1 MTESDI
7 EMFRRIF
14 PGCRD
19 PIVHEFSD
27 LTLSDQAFA
36 EGRDDELL
44 EAPEASP
51 SMVIEEGRV
60 FKDLPVL
67 KRWLQAFAVIR
78 KRPYKVLHSYAER
91 RYTVVCDKERCPW
104 RKITK
109 VVGPHNCADHELT
122 VRHPQLT
129 STLIAKRLM
138 GILKEQPNMKV
149 RTIIRTVEEIYGGYV
164 ITYGKVWRAKQRA
177 WKMIYGDWE
186 SGYEQLP
193 VLFNAIKAVNPGMHY
208 EYIPKPNA
216 WKDGRQIFG
225 RAFWCFPQSV
235 EAFRHC
241 RPVFSIDGMFLIG
254 KYRGTLLIAISC
266 DANNMLVPLAFALV
280 ERENNDSWGWFLRLV
295 RIHVVGPDREIQGYA
310 PLHHRWCTRLLAE
323 NLLQKDGVEDN
334 FDLFQVAARQLEDYY
349 FQRKLE
355 QVRTATNVEGRQWL
369 AGLMRDLD
377 NWTRSHDVGGWRY
390 EFQCSNMAES
400 FNKLLLGIR
409 GMPVNAIVEFN
420 FYRLV
425 AWFNERHA
433 KAEALQIA
441 GERWAEKPK
450 RHLSIANERAS
461 THEVQC
467 FDLGTGTYQVKH
479 RGGTTSD
486 GEIRELRIHVV
497 VLRDFKCTCGR
508 PKQYHFVCSH
518 LVAGARH
525 RNFDIESM
533 IPHEFS
539 VDTLVRTWSPR
550 FVPFR
555 DPREWPPYDGSKY
568 VADPAYRWNKR
579 GTRKRTRHNMT
590 MDQVSGRTRRGRAT
604 PFLADPEQNEC
615 GKWRPETHSFH
626 LSFGEMTVTL
636 QNCQKMLGLSIRGD
650 AVTGPCVSEGWR
662 ARVAAFLGR
671 ELREHFGQCPQDADA
686 EIVGQYCR
694 AWILHL
700 FAYVLFPDATCDT
713 ASWIW
718 GSAVMCF
725 LYRQLC
731 EACRRTSGSASVGG
745 CVYLLQLWM
754 WARLPVG
761 HPEIMPRRP
770 WFPGEIPRRQPTWAY
785 LWGQV
790 KVSHTRLDRVYLDY
804 INEID
809 ALTAHSLNWQPYEG
823 EDTLLFTL
831 SFMCALDDD
840 LYRMLCP
847 LICFYAVQYH
857 LPDRVARQF
866 GMRQIWPT
874 PTTSTS
880 VELHT

>member
-1 MTESDI
+1 MGVDLDSDDDRPVGEMTESDI

-14 PGCRD
+14 PGRRD

-44 EAPEASP
+44 EAPEAGP

-60 FKDLPVL
+60 FKDLPAL

-91 RYTVVCDKERCPW
+91 RYTVLCDKERCPW
-104 RKITK
+104 RVCARKQNITGKWKITK

-164 ITYGKVWRAKQRA
+164 ITYGKAWRAKQRA
-177 WKMIYGDWE
+177 WRMIYGDWE
-186 SGYEQLP
+186 SGYEQLS

-216 WKDGRQIFG
+216 WKEDGRQIFG

-241 RPVFSIDGMFLIG
+241 RPVFSIDGTFLIG

-295 RIHVVGPDREIQGYA
+295 RIHVVGPGREVGVISDRHQGILNAVQEQIEGYA
-310 PLHHRWCTRLLAE
+310 PLHHRWCTRHLAE
-323 NLLQKDGVEDN
+323 NLLRKDGVKDN

-355 QVRTATNVEGRQWL
+355 QVRTATNAEGRHWL
-369 AGLMRDLD
+369 AGLMRDVD
-377 NWTRSHDVGGWRY
+377 KWTRAHDAGGWRY

-409 GMPVNAIVEFN
+409 GMPVNAIVEFT

-433 KAEALQIA
+433 KAEALQVA

-450 RHLSIANERAS
+450 RHLIIANERAS

-467 FDLGTGTYQVKH
+467 FDLGSGTYQVEH

-486 GEIRELRIHVV
+486 GEIRESRIHVV

-508 PKQYHFVCSH
+508 PRQYHFVCSH
-518 LVAGARH
+518 LVAAARH

-539 VDTLVRTWSPR
+539 VDTLVQTWSPR

-555 DPREWPPYDGSKY
+555 DPREWPPYDGPKY

-615 GKWRPETHSFH
+615 GKCGRLGHNSRTCRWQISEVRLIPYF
-626 LSFGEMTVTL
+626 VT
-636 QNCQKMLGLSIRGD
+636 
-650 AVTGPCVSEGWR
+650 
-662 ARVAAFLGR
+662 
-671 ELREHFGQCPQDADA
+671 
-686 EIVGQYCR
+686 
-694 AWILHL
+694 
-700 FAYVLFPDATCDT
+700 
-713 ASWIW
+713 
-718 GSAVMCF
+718 
-725 LYRQLC
+725 
-731 EACRRTSGSASVGG
+731 
-745 CVYLLQLWM
+745 
-754 WARLPVG
+754 
-761 HPEIMPRRP
+761 
-770 WFPGEIPRRQPTWAY
+770 
-785 LWGQV
+785 
-790 KVSHTRLDRVYLDY
+790 
-804 INEID
+804 
-809 ALTAHSLNWQPYEG
+809 
-823 EDTLLFTL
+823 
-831 SFMCALDDD
+831 
-840 LYRMLCP
+840 
-847 LICFYAVQYH
+847 
-857 LPDRVARQF
+857 
-866 GMRQIWPT
+866 
-874 PTTSTS
+874 
-880 VELHT
+880 